1 MPQFFM
7 GKHGML
13 TKNIIVGTEKSST
26 DPKIHMLLNK
36 QCPSWTNFQGTC
48 HNAETPASTSHLGI
62 HFTHESHEDSPVGI
76 ADGGIANE
84 VCAHPVLIS
93 PLAQPNAS

>member
-1 MPQFFM
+1 MQ
-7 GKHGML
+7 
-13 TKNIIVGTEKSST
+13 
-26 DPKIHMLLNK
+26 
-36 QCPSWTNFQGTC
+36 
-48 HNAETPASTSHLGI
+48 TPASTSHLGI
-62 HFTHESHEDSPVGI
+62 HFTHESHEDSPLGI